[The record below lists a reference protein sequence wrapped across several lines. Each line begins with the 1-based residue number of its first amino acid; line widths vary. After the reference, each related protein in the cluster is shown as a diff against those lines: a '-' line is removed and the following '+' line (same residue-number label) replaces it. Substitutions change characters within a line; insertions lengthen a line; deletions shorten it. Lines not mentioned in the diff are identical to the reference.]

1 MISLL
6 LGVSLAAAHLLAL
19 EVLVQEVKGGLVG
32 LGAAHDGEHS
42 LASVIVRS
50 LGNRD
55 SSAGSLADL
64 ADLASTT
71 ANDAS
76 NHVGRNA
83 DVLCLDLL
91 SVLVVCWDATAGGL
105 AIRAAVEG
113 SWCLLAEI
121 STVASAHHAWAA
133 VFTALVANAALSTTG
148 LGADNWV
155 VEDSAGSAL
164 PIIDQ
169 ALADLPDRLLDTLW
183 GSLDLDDA
191 LGGLRKHLLLG
202 NHPDA
207 RDVLDVLN
215 LKTLAANDR
224 AHLVVRDKKLDG

>member
-1 MISLL
+1 MSLL

-19 EVLVQEVKGGLVG
+19 EVLVQEVKCSLVV

-55 SSAGSLADL
+55 PGAGGLADL

-71 ANDAS
+71 ADNAS

-91 SVLVVCWDATAGGL
+91 SVLIVCWDATAGSL
-105 AIRAAVEG
+105 AIGAAVEG
-113 SWCLLAEI
+113 SWGLLAEI
-121 STVASAHHAWAA
+121 GSVTGAHHAWAA
-133 VFTALVANAALSTTG
+133 VFAALVADAALSTTG

-155 VEDSAGSAL
+155 VEDSASSAL

-169 ALADLPDRLLDTLW
+169 ALADLPDRLLDTFW
-183 GSLDLDDA
+183 GSLDLDNS
-191 LGGLRKHLLLG
+191 LGGLGKHLLLG

-207 RDVLDVLN
+207 GDVLDVLD

-224 AHLVVRDKKLDG
+224 AHLVVRDEKFDG